1 MSNVYIIIV
10 CVSCGSVLVFIIVK
24 NRMPQHLSLFK
35 YFQPQPAMK
44 CCIVD
49 DDIDLL
55 LREIVHSDVTICVNK
70 MIKCVIVDK
79 KSVKAVANTQ
89 ENLNSEKKSK

>member
-1 MSNVYIIIV
+1 
-10 CVSCGSVLVFIIVK
+10 
-24 NRMPQHLSLFK
+24 
-35 YFQPQPAMK
+35 MK

-49 DDIDLL
+49 DEIDLL
-55 LREIVHSDVTICVNK
+55 LRESVHSDVKICVNK

-79 KSVKAVANTQ
+79 KNVKAVANTQ

>member
-1 MSNVYIIIV
+1 
-10 CVSCGSVLVFIIVK
+10 
-24 NRMPQHLSLFK
+24 
-35 YFQPQPAMK
+35 MK

-49 DDIDLL
+49 DEIDLL
-55 LREIVHSDVTICVNK
+55 LRESVHSDVKMCVNK

-79 KSVKAVANTQ
+79 KNVKAVANTQ